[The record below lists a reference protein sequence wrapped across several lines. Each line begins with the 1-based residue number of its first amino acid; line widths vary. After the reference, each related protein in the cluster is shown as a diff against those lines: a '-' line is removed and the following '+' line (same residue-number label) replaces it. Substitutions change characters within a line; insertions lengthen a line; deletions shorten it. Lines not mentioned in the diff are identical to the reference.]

1 MRKSV
6 VTALLASAIALPIA
20 LYSAASVS
28 APADGGT
35 VAIVGEHRLV
45 VVPVQQHEVEFT
57 SQGQAS
63 AWALPCDQ

>member
-20 LYSAASVS
+20 LHSAASVS

-35 VAIVGEHRLV
+35 VAIVGATIFDGTVIR
-45 VVPVQQHEVEFT
+45 
-57 SQGQAS
+57 
-63 AWALPCDQ
+63 